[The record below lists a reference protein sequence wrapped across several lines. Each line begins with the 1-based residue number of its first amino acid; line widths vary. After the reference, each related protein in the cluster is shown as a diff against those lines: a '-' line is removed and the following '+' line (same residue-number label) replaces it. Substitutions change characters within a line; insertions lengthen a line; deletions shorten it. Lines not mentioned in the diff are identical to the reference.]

1 MPANFFHLMSM
12 SSERTTLEH
21 EPQILAMKEE
31 GEKDA
36 HTNAVPSCDEI
47 GFFHE
52 VVFVFCMCCGQLFS
66 QAAVAQAIAA
76 TKGIANTF
84 GVEDLPGEQA
94 WFTASFSLTV
104 GTFILA
110 SGKFGD
116 MFGYKFMYI
125 TGVLWFALWS
135 LICGFSAYAKSAVFF
150 DVCRALQGA
159 GLALLFP
166 NGIAVL
172 GHYYPPGSMKKN
184 IVMCL
189 FGAAAPSGF
198 NIGALFSSLF
208 AMKVWWPWTFWVC
221 GIASVCLAVL
231 SYLFVPKK
239 IGTPSRKEPFDW
251 IGSTLGISGLIL
263 FNFAWNQ
270 GSNVGWKTVY
280 NYVLLI
286 VSVGLVVAF
295 AIVEVYLK
303 HPIVPIKSLKGE
315 PSFVLGC
322 IAAGWSCF
330 GIWLYY
336 TFQWA
341 FYVDNVNPVVAS
353 VQFIPCSISG
363 FIAALTTAYLL
374 HKIPLSFVM
383 MLSMCAFFAGITVMG
398 TRHVGQTYWG
408 QKFVSCL
415 IQPFGMD
422 MSFPAATIILSNH
435 FPPSKQ
441 GISASLVA
449 TVQNYSVALGL
460 GFAGTVEKYKTDH
473 LPQTFDLKLLG
484 IRVAFYMGMGLAGL
498 GVVFSVIG
506 GILQWKEDRKAKVD
520 KAQAIRNEG

>member
-1 MPANFFHLMSM
+1 MRSAS
-12 SSERTTLEH
+12 TTCEATICD
-21 EPQILAMKEE
+21 EPQIVVVKEE
-31 GEKDA
+31 NEENA
-36 HTNAVPSCDEI
+36 HTNAVPSCVEI
-47 GFFHE
+47 RFFHE
-52 VVFVFCMCCGQLFS
+52 IAFVFCMCCGQLHA
-66 QAAVAQAIAA
+66 QAAVAQAMAA
-76 TKGIANTF
+76 TQEIAKSF
-84 GVEDLPGEQA
+84 GVENLPGEQA
-94 WFTASFSLTV
+94 WFSASFSLTV
-104 GTFILA
+104 GTFILV
-110 SGKFGD
+110 SGKLGD
-116 MFGYKFMYI
+116 MFGYKLMYI
-125 TGVLWFALWS
+125 TGLLFFALWS

-159 GLALLFP
+159 GLALLLP
-166 NGIAVL
+166 NAVAVL
-172 GHYYPPGSMKKN
+172 GHYYPPGSMRKT

-198 NIGALFSSLF
+198 NIGALFSSFF

-221 GIASVCLAVL
+221 GIASVCLALL
-231 SYLFVPKK
+231 SYLCIPKK
-239 IGTPSRKEPFDW
+239 IGTPSRNEPFDW
-251 IGSTLGISGLIL
+251 IGSILAISGLIL

-270 GSNVGWKTVY
+270 GSNVGWKIVY

-303 HPIVPIKSLKGE
+303 HPLVPIKSLKGE
-315 PSFVLGC
+315 PAFVLGC
-322 IAAGWSCF
+322 IATGWSCF

-341 FYVDNVNPVVAS
+341 FYIDNVNAVVAS
-353 VQFIPCSISG
+353 VQFIPCSVTG
-363 FIAALTTAYLL
+363 FMASFTTAYLL
-374 HKIPLSFVM
+374 RRTRLSFVM
-383 MLSMCAFFAGITVMG
+383 IMAMCAFFAGIIIIG

-422 MSFPAATIILSNH
+422 MSFPAAIIILSNH

-441 GISASLVA
+441 GIAASLVA
-449 TVQNYSVALGL
+449 TVQNYSVSLGL

-473 LPQTFDLKLLG
+473 LPQTFELKLLG

-506 GILQWKEDRKAKVD
+506 GILQWKRTKKDQE
-520 KAQAIRNEG
+520 